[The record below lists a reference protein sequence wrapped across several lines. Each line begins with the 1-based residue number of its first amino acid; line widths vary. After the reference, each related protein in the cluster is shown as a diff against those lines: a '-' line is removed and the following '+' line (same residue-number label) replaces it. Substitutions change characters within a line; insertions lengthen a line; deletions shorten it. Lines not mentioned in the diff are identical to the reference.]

1 MAKRYKEKEHK
12 KKKFKI
18 KNILICIIL
27 IVIVAVIIIGVRQNW
42 FNFDYIKQRIKEQE
56 EQEISFELFQN
67 ITQKVEENRKLTS
80 NLLKPAELNNEID
93 SIINE
98 GEENKENNYIVK
110 IQYKLK
116 ELNSGTIDV
125 YYKVRENDL
134 IKMTINIETKEIET
148 TEQYEDEFL
157 FSKNKIEENLDE
169 NIEEDFNKNK
179 EKIVPE
185 TTFLNVI
192 ITNTEVVTNIGYV

>member
-98 GEENKENNYIVK
+98 GEENNYIVK

>member
-1 MAKRYKEKEHK
+1 MAKRYKESEK
-12 KKKFKI
+12 KRGKI
-18 KNILICIIL
+18 KLKNILLLIIL
-27 IVIVAVIIIGVRQNW
+27 IVIITVLIIG
-42 FNFDYIKQRIKEQE
+42 IKQDWFKFNYIEEKIKAQQAE
-56 EQEISFELFQN
+56 EISAEIFQN

-98 GEENKENNYIVK
+98 EEENKDNNYIVK

-116 ELNSGTIDV
+116 ELNSGTIEV
-125 YYKVRENDL
+125 YYKVKENNL
-134 IKMTINIETKEIET
+134 IKMSINIETKEIEN

-157 FSKNKIEENLDE
+157 FSKNRIEKNLDE
-169 NIEEDFNKNK
+169 NIEEDFKNNK

-185 TTFLNVI
+185 TTFLNII
-192 ITNTEVVTNIGYV
+192 ITNTEVVTNIGYL

>member
-1 MAKRYKEKEHK
+1 MAKRYKENEK
-12 KKKFKI
+12 KRGKFKL
-18 KNILICIIL
+18 KNILLLIIL
-27 IVIVAVIIIGVRQNW
+27 IVTITILIIG
-42 FNFDYIKQRIKEQE
+42 IKQDWFKFNYIEEKIKAQQAE
-56 EQEISFELFQN
+56 EISAEIFQN

-98 GEENKENNYIVK
+98 EEENKDNNYIVK

-116 ELNSGTIDV
+116 ELNSGTIEV
-125 YYKVRENDL
+125 YYKVKENNL

-157 FSKNKIEENLDE
+157 FSKNRIEENLDE

-185 TTFLNVI
+185 TTFLNII
-192 ITNTEVVTNIGYV
+192 ITNTEVVTNIGYL